1 MAADGPGRGKH
12 EHEEIVTD
20 VAIVGSGGAGLM
32 CALHCHEAD
41 PALDITVISKGAVGR
56 SGCTR
61 MVQGGFNAVI
71 DPADSLDAHFRD
83 TLEGGKYLNDQEL
96 AWKLVTG
103 APEVIR
109 ELEVRAGCFFDR
121 APDGRIKQKAF
132 AGQSF
137 DRTVHRGDLTGI
149 EIMSRLRDQ
158 MFRIGVRE
166 LEDVRA
172 LDLVFDADG
181 RLAGLTCL
189 DVRAGRFLVVRARVV
204 VVATGGAATMYR
216 IAAPAREKTGDGV
229 AMCLRA
235 GLPVRDMEM
244 LQFHPTGLLTGRSRM
259 TGAVLEEG
267 LRGAGAYLFNAR
279 GERFMERYDPER
291 MERST
296 RDIVARA
303 SYTEIIE
310 GRGTEAGGV
319 YIDISHLGAE
329 YVERAFAGM
338 VERTRLFGG
347 DLARRPVE
355 VSPTAH
361 FHMGGVVID
370 TGCRTEVPG
379 LLVAGEDAGGVHG
392 ANRLGGNGVAEST
405 VFGGRAGDTA
415 ARVARERPLAEPDP
429 RSVRRSFDRATAP
442 LRSEGGEPPFPITAE
457 LKDLMWRDCGVVRH
471 RERLENAR
479 EQLAKLADR
488 ASRIS
493 VPGPA
498 AFNPAWQEALDLVN
512 QLTVA
517 QVIVESALVREET
530 RGAHARAD
538 FPESADPGALRYVV
552 ARRRVDDVIERE
564 ALPDEHD
571 PGHDHGDAGEAHA
584 GDVTGEAG
592 GGPGERAGGVR
603 LDGVAEVCGGELRLV
618 ARPVKYTRR
627 RPEGAVR

>member
-1 MAADGPGRGKH
+1 MTADTPNF
-12 EHEEIVTD
+12 EEVVTD

-41 PALDITVISKGAVGR
+41 PGLDITVISKGAVGR

-61 MVQGGFNAVI
+61 MVQGGFNAVL
-71 DPADSLDAHFRD
+71 DPADSVDAHFRD
-83 TLEGGKYLNDQEL
+83 TLAGGKYLNHQDL
-96 AWKLVTG
+96 AWTLVND
-103 APEVIR
+103 APNVIR
-109 ELEVRAGCFFDR
+109 ELENRVGCFFDR
-121 APDGRIKQKAF
+121 RPDGRIKQKAF

-158 MFRIGVRE
+158 MLRIAARE

-172 LDLVFDADG
+172 LDLVFDAGG

-189 DVRAGRFLVVRARVV
+189 EVQTGRFLLVRARVV

-267 LRGAGAYLFNAR
+267 LRGAGAHLYNAR

-296 RDIVARA
+296 RDVVARA

-319 YIDISHLGAE
+319 FIDISHLGAE
-329 YVERAFAGM
+329 WVERTFTGM

-370 TGCRTEVPG
+370 TDCRTEMPG

-405 VFGGRAGDTA
+405 VFGARAGDTA
-415 ARVARERPLAEPDP
+415 ARLARERALGHADP
-429 RSVRRSFDRATAP
+429 EAVGASFSKATAP
-442 LRSEGGEPPFPITAE
+442 LRTGDGELPYPLTAE
-457 LKDLMWRDCGVVRH
+457 LKDLMWENCGVVRRRDRLEDA
-471 RERLENAR
+471 RER
-479 EQLAKLADR
+479 LAKLADR
-488 ASRIS
+488 AGRLS

-498 AFNPAWQEALDLVN
+498 AFNPAWQESLDLVN

-517 QVIVESALVREET
+517 RVIVESALAREET
-530 RGAHARAD
+530 RGAHARSD
-538 FPESADPGALRYVV
+538 FPGGQDDGGLRYIV
-552 ARRRVDDVIERE
+552 ASQAAGDGPRLTTRPVEYGRLRPRE
-564 ALPDEHD
+564 A
-571 PGHDHGDAGEAHA
+571 G
-584 GDVTGEAG
+584 
-592 GGPGERAGGVR
+592 R
-603 LDGVAEVCGGELRLV
+603 
-618 ARPVKYTRR
+618 
-627 RPEGAVR
+627 